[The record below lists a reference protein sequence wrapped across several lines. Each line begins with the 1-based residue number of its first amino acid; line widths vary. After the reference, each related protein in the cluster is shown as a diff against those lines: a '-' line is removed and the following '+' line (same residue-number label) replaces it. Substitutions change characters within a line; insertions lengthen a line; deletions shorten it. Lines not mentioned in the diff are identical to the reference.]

1 MTAQEFI
8 EHKLEG
14 IQPAKQRP
22 ESNLADF
29 IYARILSKKFRKY
42 SVNPVVH
49 NTVREAIR
57 LNMEKDEPIKIALPF
72 GSYKIWRLPES
83 PEPDWSELFAM
94 IYYADWLTPIA
105 NAYKPGVWFD
115 FCGDDAILKLMN
127 NIPEADTAAYKR
139 SFRNLLQFMRPF
151 LPENFRYTFS
161 PVGER
166 YGSKEEFLNDLNKNL
181 AEQELKGE
189 ILLSERE
196 LEMMRF
202 NIRADEGEVIDFQK
216 NRRLHD
222 AYMAVSKRRP
232 HHKAPDKI
240 LISAT
245 PFGDRTSIPLGTTK
259 TSVVKFQTGT
269 GVLKRSGAG
278 FQEYIYSPSQLSAAK
293 FCYEPVHLEGLGDKN
308 FNQIRIIS

>member
-8 EHKLEG
+8 KQKLQK
-14 IQPAKQRP
+14 IHQSNQKP
-22 ESNLADF
+22 ENNLADF
-29 IYARILSKKFRKY
+29 IYARILSKRFRKY
-42 SVNPVVH
+42 SVNPIVH
-49 NTVREAIR
+49 DTVREAIR

-83 PEPDWSELFAM
+83 PEPDWAELFAM
-94 IYYADWLTPIA
+94 IYYADWLMPIA
-105 NAYKPGVWFD
+105 NAYKSGVWFD
-115 FCGDDAILKLMN
+115 FCGDDAILELMN
-127 NIPEADTAAYKR
+127 NIPETDTAAYKR
-139 SFRNLLQFMRPF
+139 VFRNLLQFIRPF

-166 YGSKEEFLNDLNKNL
+166 YSSREEFLNDLNKNL

-189 ILLSERE
+189 IALSERE

-202 NIRADEGEVIDFQK
+202 NIRADESEIIDFQK

-259 TSVVKFQTGT
+259 TSVVKFQTGV
-269 GVLKRSGAG
+269 GVLKRNGES
-278 FQEYIYSPSQLSAAK
+278 FQEYIYSPSQLNALES
-293 FCYEPVHLEGLGDKN
+293 CHEPIHIEGLTDKN
-308 FNQIRIIS
+308 FRQIQIIS